1 MEISGSAFSAGLSAL
16 QSGQRRIDQAGA
28 DIAGSSVQRNQQ
40 APSARVQEF
49 NSADQASNLVDLNV
63 GKFQAEAGAQVI
75 KTADDVL
82 GTLIDTRA

>member
-49 NSADQASNLVDLNV
+49 NDVDQASNLVDLNV

-82 GTLIDTRA
+82 GTLIDTHA